1 MKRIVIILALGLIAA
16 FLTSCNKKSGDGT
29 YTLDLF
35 CTNDIHGRYF
45 DSLYV
50 GNNTKESLLAVS
62 QFMKEQRDSLGS
74 DNVILLDEGDFLQ
87 GDNAAYYFNY
97 VDTKTKHLY
106 ARMAEYMGYDAT
118 TVGNHDIET
127 GHAVYDRI
135 KSTMK
140 VPFLAAN
147 AIRNDNG
154 KPYFQDYVILRKA
167 GLKVAVIGFTNP
179 DIKSWLAP
187 EIWEGMTFES
197 LLPFVQEKVNQ
208 VIAKEKP
215 QVVIVAT
222 HSGTGNGDGSSLES
236 QGLELLSS
244 LENVD
249 FILCSH
255 DHRAMT
261 QKNGETTLIN
271 AGSHCRTVGHGTIE
285 VTIEGGNIISKT
297 TTGEII
303 PIDKTK
309 TDPEMRA
316 IFKADYEA
324 AKAFTLQEVGEL
336 ESPLVTRESLIGM
349 CDYMNLIHT
358 VSLSCEPAQL
368 SFAAPL
374 TYNGTVAAGTLVYND
389 LFTIYPYEN
398 QLFVVKMTGL
408 QVKNFLEYSYDH
420 WINTIGNSSDL
431 LLKLRNQSDPR
442 TGQIGWSFIGRSYN
456 FDSMAGAFYTVD
468 VTKPCGE
475 RVNIS
480 TLADGTPFSL
490 DGEYNVAMTSYRA
503 SGGGDTMGEGAGI
516 DTDNIDAIVVKR
528 YPEIRE
534 VLYQYFKNHT
544 DADGNIIPVTSEE
557 LGNESVIGR
566 WSFVPE
572 DIAAPAIERDYDRLF
587 PNIK

>member
-1 MKRIVIILALGLIAA
+1 MKKYIIIILLAITALA
-16 FLTSCNKKSGDGT
+16 SCKKKVGDGE
-29 YTLDLF
+29 YTINLYS
-35 CTNDIHGRYF
+35 TNDIHGRYF

-50 GNNTKESLLAVS
+50 GNNTKESLLAIS
-62 QFMKEQRDSLGS
+62 EYMKDVREEFGK
-74 DNVILLDEGDFLQ
+74 DNVILLDAGDFLQ

-97 VDTKTKHLY
+97 VDTQTKHIY
-106 ARMAEYMGYDAT
+106 ARMAEYIGYDAT

-135 KSTMK
+135 RKTMK

-154 KPYFQDYVILRKA
+154 KPYFQDYVILHKG

-187 EIWEGMTFES
+187 EIWDGMTFEN
-197 LLPFVQEKVNQ
+197 LLTCVQGKVDQ

-215 QVVIVAT
+215 QVVIVST

-244 LENVD
+244 LKNVD
-249 FILCSH
+249 ILLCSH
-255 DHRAMT
+255 DHRAT
-261 QKNGETTLIN
+261 TKKNGEMTLIN
-271 AGSHCRTVGHGTIE
+271 AGSHCRTLGHGTVT
-285 VTIEGGNIISKT
+285 VTIQDGKVVSKT

-309 TDPEMRA
+309 VDEQMRA
-316 IFKADYEA
+316 KFRADYEA
-324 AKAFTLQEVGEL
+324 VRAFTVQEVGKL
-336 ESPLVTRESLIGM
+336 ENPLVTRESLIGM

-374 TYNGTVAAGTLVYND
+374 TYNGKVNEGTLVYND

-408 QVKNFLEYSYDH
+408 QIKNFLEYSYDH
-420 WINTIGNSSDL
+420 WINTVTSSDDL
-431 LLKLRNQSDPR
+431 LLKLRDQSDPR

-468 VTKPCGE
+468 VTKPYGE
-475 RVNIS
+475 RIEIS
-480 TLADGTPFSL
+480 KLADGTPFSL
-490 DGEYNVAMTSYRA
+490 EGEYNVAMTSYRA

-534 VLYQYFKNHT
+534 VLYEYFKNHKDESGT
-544 DADGNIIPVTSEE
+544 IMPVTSAE
-557 LGNESVIGR
+557 LAAPDVVGE
-566 WSFVPE
+566 WHFVPE
-572 DIAAPAIERDYDRLF
+572 DIVGPAIERDFERLF
-587 PNIK
+587 PASR

>member
-1 MKRIVIILALGLIAA
+1 MKKYIIAIVGLVASLA
-16 FLTSCNKKSGDGT
+16 SCSKKVGDGE
-29 YTLDLF
+29 YTLDLYS
-35 CTNDIHGRYF
+35 TNDIHGRYF

-50 GNNTKESLLAVS
+50 GNNTKESLLAIS
-62 QFMKEQRDSLGS
+62 EYMKGVRAELGE
-74 DNVILLDEGDFLQ
+74 DKVILIDAGDFLQ

-106 ARMAEYMGYDAT
+106 ARMAEYIGYDAT

-140 VPFLAAN
+140 VPFLAGN

-154 KPYFQDYVILRKA
+154 KAYFQDYVILDKG
-167 GLKVAVIGFTNP
+167 GLKVAIIGFTNP

-187 EIWEGMTFES
+187 EIWEGMTFEN
-197 LLPFVQEKVNQ
+197 LLTIVQGKVDQ

-215 QVVIVAT
+215 QVVIVST

-236 QGLELLSS
+236 QGLELLAS
-244 LENVD
+244 LKNVD
-249 FILCSH
+249 FLLCSH
-255 DHRAMT
+255 DHRAT
-261 QKNGETTLIN
+261 TSKNGETTLIN
-271 AGSHCRTVGHGTIE
+271 AGSHCRTIGHGTIT
-285 VTIEGGNIISKT
+285 VTIEDGKVVSKT
-297 TTGEII
+297 TSGEII

-309 TDPEMRA
+309 VDEQMRA
-316 IFKADYEA
+316 KFRADYEA
-324 AKAFTLQEVGEL
+324 VRAFTVQEVGKL
-336 ESPLVTRESLIGM
+336 EAPLVTRESLIGM

-374 TYNGTVAAGTLVYND
+374 TYNGTVSEGTLVYND

-408 QVKNFLEYSYDH
+408 QVKNFLEYSYEH
-420 WINTIGNSSDL
+420 WINTVSSSKDL

-442 TGQIGWSFIGRSYN
+442 TGQTGWSFIGRSYN
-456 FDSMAGAFYTVD
+456 FDSMAGAYYTVD
-468 VTKPCGE
+468 VTKPYGE
-475 RVNIS
+475 RVEIS
-480 TLADGTPFSL
+480 KLADGTEFSL
-490 DGEYNVAMTSYRA
+490 EGEYNVAMTSYRA

-534 VLYQYFKNHT
+534 VLYEYFKNHK
-544 DADGNIIPVTSEE
+544 DASGNIVPVTSEE
-557 LGNESVIGR
+557 LGNPGVVGE
-566 WSFVPE
+566 WHFVPE
-572 DIAAPAIERDYDRLF
+572 EIAGPALARDFERLF
-587 PNIK
+587 PSVK